1 MLYVGKK
8 AADCEIGS
16 PFFTLKSITIFK
28 IQPIRIFYTFAAS
41 LAYKGKQRLIT
52 IFIKNTEKHLNQNDI
67 EYFATRD

>member
-28 IQPIRIFYTFAAS
+28 IQPIRFFYTFAVA
-41 LAYKGKQRLIT
+41 LAYAGRSMKT
-52 IFIKNTEKHLNQNDI
+52 
-67 EYFATRD
+67 

>member
-28 IQPIRIFYTFAAS
+28 IQPIAFLCTFVAS
-41 LAYKGKQRLIT
+41 CAYAGRSRVKA
-52 IFIKNTEKHLNQNDI
+52 HL
-67 EYFATRD
+67 R